1 MPAHGRRRLALL
13 GTNAVGPPHCC
24 STIHTALPTVRHE
37 AATTTCPNAGGTV
50 TATCGMSTPT
60 SRTANKRPSR
70 RCAGTLLDRGSHTSR
85 AGICNTLAHFY
96 QQTTPNGASA
106 QPSHTTVT
114 APRVDVPPWPPH
126 CEIASSSTPNDR
138 KKPSVSAAPFA
149 ITSTSALSINPPHDR
164 VMSALRSAGG
174 HGGSQGHEQLRQTVT
189 TTPTSCTPLAPST
202 VSVTPCATC
211 AAEPVTQQHT
221 MATAGDM
228 SWRGQA
234 RRSTRAPRSQAAQPS
249 ARVPTDEVDSRRRL
263 SAVAAHVGASV
274 GTCGT
279 ALSMIVSLVVLARG
293 GSGVR
298 RQAWVPAAVSSV
310 QC

>member
-1 MPAHGRRRLALL
+1 M
-13 GTNAVGPPHCC
+13 C
-24 STIHTALPTVRHE
+24 
-37 AATTTCPNAGGTV
+37 
-50 TATCGMSTPT
+50 
-60 SRTANKRPSR
+60 
-70 RCAGTLLDRGSHTSR
+70 GTLLDRGSHTSR

-263 SAVAAHVGASV
+263 SAVAAHVGLFLQNSDVCAIARRRDGGTQARCPHRRVIRTRKHTRTHGHARLHHSPRGRAS
-274 GTCGT
+274 
-279 ALSMIVSLVVLARG
+279 S
-293 GSGVR
+293 
-298 RQAWVPAAVSSV
+298 AAERNFA
-310 QC
+310 QRL